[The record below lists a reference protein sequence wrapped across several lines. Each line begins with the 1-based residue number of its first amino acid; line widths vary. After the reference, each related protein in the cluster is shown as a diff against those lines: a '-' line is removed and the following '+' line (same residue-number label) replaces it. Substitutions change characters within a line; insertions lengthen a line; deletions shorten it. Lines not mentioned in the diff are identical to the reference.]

1 MDNKEKIQFL
11 EVYLKLY
18 IDHDKVIKDMRSGL
32 SKYVV
37 LDVRNAPDFVKK
49 DQIKGAIA
57 LPAKDLANHLDYL
70 DKSKIYVVYDW
81 TAGTTL
87 GKSALLTLLSA
98 GFEAFELSC
107 ALEGWKG
114 MNLPIEDILSEK

>member
-1 MDNKEKIQFL
+1 MSIEKINFL
-11 EVYLKLY
+11 KTYLSLY
-18 IDHDKVIKDMRSGL
+18 IGHDEVLTAQENGNSP
-32 SKYVV
+32 YVL

-49 DQIKGAIA
+49 EQIKGAKA
-57 LPAKDLANHLDYL
+57 LAAKDLAAELEQL
-70 DKSKIYVVYDW
+70 DKNKIYVVYDW

-87 GKSALLTLLSA
+87 GKVALLTLLSA

-114 MNLPIEDILSEK
+114 MNLPMEPLV